1 MNATENDHLPSEG
14 ESAGTAASGRPRI
27 SELRLVIEAHDWN
40 AAVEFYRDA
49 LGLPL
54 REGYA
59 NDESAQIVLEAG
71 SASIE
76 LVHPE
81 LPSARAER
89 DAPTELDSPPSARL
103 RLVVRSDDARETS
116 TALEAVGAEVVE
128 SPHLTTIGTVKARV
142 LGPDRMPITVF
153 QPLSEPDFAETPPAA
168 E

>member
-1 MNATENDHLPSEG
+1 MTASENDQLPSADDTG
-14 ESAGTAASGRPRI
+14 ATVRPRI
-27 SELRLVIEAHDWN
+27 SELRLVIEAQDWD

-59 NDESAQIVLEAG
+59 NGDSAQIVLEAG

-81 LPSARAER
+81 LPPADSGR
-89 DAPTELDSPPSARL
+89 DAPTDLAAPSSPRI
-103 RLVVRSDDARETS
+103 RLVVRSDDARETAA
-116 TALEAVGAEVVE
+116 ALHRAGADVVGD
-128 SPHLTTIGTVKARV
+128 PQLTSIGTVKARV
-142 LGPDRMPITVF
+142 VGPDHMPITVF
-153 QPLSEPDFAETPPAA
+153 QPLSETEFAEVPPAA

>member
-1 MNATENDHLPSEG
+1 MTVSENDPLPS
-14 ESAGTAASGRPRI
+14 ADDPDATARPRI
-27 SELRLVIEAHDWN
+27 SELRLVIEAQDWD

-59 NDESAQIVLEAG
+59 NDDAAQIILEAG

-81 LPSARAER
+81 LSSADSDGDQSTDIASPS
-89 DAPTELDSPPSARL
+89 SPRI
-103 RLVVRSDDARETS
+103 RLVVRSDDARETA
-116 TALEAVGAEVVE
+116 TALQRAGAEVVDD
-128 SPHLTTIGTVKARV
+128 PHLTPIGTVKARV
-142 LGPDRMPITVF
+142 VGPDHMPITVF
-153 QPLSEPDFAETPPAA
+153 QPLSETDFAEVPPAA